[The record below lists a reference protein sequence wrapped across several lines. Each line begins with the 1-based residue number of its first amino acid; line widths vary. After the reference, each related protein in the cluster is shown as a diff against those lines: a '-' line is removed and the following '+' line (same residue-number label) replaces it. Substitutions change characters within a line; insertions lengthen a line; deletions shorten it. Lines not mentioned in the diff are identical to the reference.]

1 MPAEDCLVVCSCPDA
16 DTARE
21 LAGALVRERH
31 AACVNI
37 LPGITSVYAWEGEIE
52 TAEEQ
57 LMLIKTAAG
66 CYGPLETF
74 IKNHHP
80 YEVPEIIAIPIEQGS
95 SDYLEWIR
103 AWVGRRS

>member
-1 MPAEDCLVVCSCPDA
+1 LSQSSPQRRIAA
-16 DTARE
+16 TATARRCSPRWS
-21 LAGALVRERH
+21 GRERH